1 MLLMARLKKQMLWD
15 MRSGEEE
22 GVVRSECKTDECRE
36 QDRQLDHLIPLATA
50 LQREGALTL
59 QR

>member
-1 MLLMARLKKQMLWD
+1 MLWD

>member
-1 MLLMARLKKQMLWD
+1 MMLMARLKKQMLWD

-36 QDRQLDHLIPLATA
+36 QDRQGNWT
-50 LQREGALTL
+50 T
-59 QR
+59 